1 MAFSQNFSQNSN
13 PLVEAENNKNIIVRD
28 VAGFFGRQD
37 STSADQLLFGGM
49 ETKKNEKGPSS
60 PESDGEYNGM
70 DIMDKHEKNY
80 MSPIVSLNIP
90 DVLGNVYMLF

>member
-1 MAFSQNFSQNSN
+1 M
-13 PLVEAENNKNIIVRD
+13 EA
-28 VAGFFGRQD
+28 
-37 STSADQLLFGGM
+37 
-49 ETKKNEKGPSS
+49 KKNEKETSS

-90 DVLGNVYMLF
+90 NVPGNAYMSFSVLVNLPLLRISFDKLYFPLLSRYLE